1 MLTKAIAC
9 SQPRISATLAGINF
23 NLLLSHHKLTQLLIS
38 SIFMIDMKFIWYILI
53 FGKGARRFAQVFF
66 CPLRLPPLQRGH
78 SHLQVLKQSLS
89 SIEWEWEWEWR
100 RGWEGGHLQPQKA
113 FSKDTEIEKRHWKFL
128 FTFCC
133 KYFLRFINAH
143 LDLGLD
149 TANTVWPERT
159 K

>member
-1 MLTKAIAC
+1 MLMKAIAC

-38 SIFMIDMKFIWYILI
+38 SIFTVNMKFIWCILI

-100 RGWEGGHLQPQKA
+100 RGWECGHLQPQKA
-113 FSKDTEIEKRHWKFL
+113 FSKDTEIEKDTENFSSHFVVNIFSDL
-128 FTFCC
+128 
-133 KYFLRFINAH
+133 LMHIFI
-143 LDLGLD
+143 
-149 TANTVWPERT
+149 
-159 K
+159 